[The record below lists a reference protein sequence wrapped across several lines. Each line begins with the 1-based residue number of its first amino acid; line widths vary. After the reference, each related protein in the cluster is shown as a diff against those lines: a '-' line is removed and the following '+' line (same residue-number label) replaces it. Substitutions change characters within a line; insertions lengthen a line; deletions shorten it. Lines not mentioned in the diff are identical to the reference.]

1 MPTRR
6 ALAGGLLLPVLVGVL
21 PRMVFAAEDNAVV
34 AEALRALFQS
44 GKADTGS
51 EAANAVLPSVREIY
65 EIRDYKP
72 IWVRDNGPKTKA
84 RALLGELKISGVHG
98 LSPAFYHAAEIEG
111 LMGST
116 DPAELA
122 RLDMLLSGAVVEF
135 GSDLANGRISP
146 DVAPSENAVQ
156 PLPITP
162 AEYIAGAEAAEN
174 LRDFAGA
181 LLNEDFRYV
190 RLISKLNE
198 FVRLGAS
205 GEWPAVDAKG
215 AEIAPGKSDPRMKDM
230 RRLLAL
236 SGDLPIALMSGGDVH
251 DDKTVLAVRAF
262 QTRHGL
268 EPTGAIDAA
277 TLAEMAVPIGDRI
290 RQIKVNLERRR
301 WQNRDLGD
309 DNIYINLAD
318 ANVKMV
324 LGGRSELFVPVTN
337 AAKLGA
343 LPTFFG
349 EVTGVEVQPGDTTRM
364 MLTVQSPF
372 IDRIGGEEP
381 KRSIAISDAAALI
394 DELLAARAPVGETL
408 DALLASDQPAKVEFA
423 EPLPLFVTFV
433 TAWAN
438 RDGSVH
444 FRRDP
449 HGRDA
454 KIAKLLQ
461 LD

>member
-1 MPTRR
+1 
-6 ALAGGLLLPVLVGVL
+6 
-21 PRMVFAAEDNAVV
+21 
-34 AEALRALFQS
+34 
-44 GKADTGS
+44 
-51 EAANAVLPSVREIY
+51 
-65 EIRDYKP
+65 
-72 IWVRDNGPKTKA
+72 
-84 RALLGELKISGVHG
+84 
-98 LSPAFYHAAEIEG
+98 
-111 LMGST
+111 
-116 DPAELA
+116 
-122 RLDMLLSGAVVEF
+122 
-135 GSDLANGRISP
+135 
-146 DVAPSENAVQ
+146 
-156 PLPITP
+156 
-162 AEYIAGAEAAEN
+162 
-174 LRDFAGA
+174 
-181 LLNEDFRYV
+181 
-190 RLISKLNE
+190 
-198 FVRLGAS
+198 
-205 GEWPAVDAKG
+205 
-215 AEIAPGKSDPRMKDM
+215 
-230 RRLLAL
+230 
-236 SGDLPIALMSGGDVH
+236 LPIALMSGGDVH

-268 EPTGAIDAA
+268 DPTGAIDAA
-277 TLAEMAVPIGDRI
+277 TLTEMAVPIGDRI

-337 AAKLGA
+337 AAELGT

-381 KRSIAISDAAALI
+381 KRSIAISDAAALV

-408 DALLASDQPAKVEFA
+408 DALLAQDQPTKVEFT
-423 EPLPLFVTFV
+423 EPMPLFVTFV

-444 FRRDP
+444 FRRDT